1 MSAMVELCVNELAKL
16 KEMVQVRARKPF
28 RSEAKSKPTSELGRE
43 GELKEKLEKESTL
56 SEATVCLLMDRFAP
70 WWYCVCNNNYKYE
83 GVLTLYSFRN
93 VCFCSLYVMLF
104 VYRKGCLKESYT
116 SFLICQTHDCFSFPC
131 KIREISNSILS
142 FWYDLYNS
150 RRQVGGVYFHSGF

>member
-16 KEMVQVRARKPF
+16 KQMVQVRARKPF

-70 WWYCVCNNNYKYE
+70 
-83 GVLTLYSFRN
+83 
-93 VCFCSLYVMLF
+93 
-104 VYRKGCLKESYT
+104 
-116 SFLICQTHDCFSFPC
+116 
-131 KIREISNSILS
+131 
-142 FWYDLYNS
+142 
-150 RRQVGGVYFHSGF
+150 